1 MNIELI
7 KALLLIAVSSSIISA
22 SFVQKIKTVSLIKSS
37 ECLIYISFLISMSFG
52 ILFTLSFTDYKL
64 IDSIWVGLFSFIGAD
79 SLYKAFEDKLFKSFN
94 KINEVKEIERKDLW

>member
-7 KALLLIAVSSSIISA
+7 KALLLIAVSSSIIRA

-94 KINEVKEIERKDLW
+94 KINEVKEIERKDL

>member
-94 KINEVKEIERKDLW
+94 KINEVKEIERKDL

>member
-79 SLYKAFEDKLFKSFN
+79 SLYKGFEDKLFKSFN
-94 KINEVKEIERKDLW
+94 KINEVKEIERKDL

>member
-7 KALLLIAVSSSIISA
+7 KALLLIAASSSIISA
-22 SFVQKIKTVSLIKSS
+22 SFVQKIKTVSLIKCSD
-37 ECLIYISFLISMSFG
+37 CLIYISFLISMSFG
-52 ILFTLSFTDYKL
+52 MLFTLSFTEYTL

-94 KINEVKEIERKDLW
+94 KINEVKEIERKDL

>member
-22 SFVQKIKTVSLIKSS
+22 SFVQKIKTISLIKCSD
-37 ECLIYISFLISMSFG
+37 CLIYISFLISMSFG

-94 KINEVKEIERKDLW
+94 KINEVKEIERKDL

>member
-79 SLYKAFEDKLFKSFN
+79 PLYKVFEDKLFKSFN
-94 KINEVKEIERKDLW
+94 KINEVKEIERKDL

>member
-1 MNIELI
+1 MNIEVI

-94 KINEVKEIERKDLW
+94 KINEVKEIERKDL

>member
-52 ILFTLSFTDYKL
+52 ILFTLSFTDYKW

-94 KINEVKEIERKDLW
+94 KINEVKEIERKDL

>member
-7 KALLLIAVSSSIISA
+7 KALLLIAVSSSIKSA

-94 KINEVKEIERKDLW
+94 KINEVK

>member
-22 SFVQKIKTVSLIKSS
+22 SFVQKIKTISLIKCSD
-37 ECLIYISFLISMSFG
+37 CLIYISFLISMSFG
-52 ILFTLSFTDYKL
+52 MLFTLSFTEYTL

-94 KINEVKEIERKDLW
+94 KINEVKEIERKDL

>member
-64 IDSIWVGLFSFIGAD
+64 IDSIWIGLFSFIGAD

-94 KINEVKEIERKDLW
+94 KINEVKEIERKDL

>member
-7 KALLLIAVSSSIISA
+7 KALLLIAASSSIISA
-22 SFVQKIKTVSLIKSS
+22 SFVQKIKTISLIKCSD
-37 ECLIYISFLISMSFG
+37 CLIYISFLISMSFG
-52 ILFTLSFTDYKL
+52 MLFTLSFTEYTL

-94 KINEVKEIERKDLW
+94 KINEVKEIERKDL

>member
-7 KALLLIAVSSSIISA
+7 KALLLVAVLSSIIST
-22 SFVQKIKTVSLIKSS
+22 SFIQKIKTISLIKCSD
-37 ECLIYISFLISMSFG
+37 CLIYISFLISMSFG

-64 IDSIWVGLFSFIGAD
+64 IYSIWVGLFSFIGAD

-94 KINEVKEIERKDLW
+94 KINEVKEIKRKDL

>member
-7 KALLLIAVSSSIISA
+7 QALLLIAVSSSIISA
-22 SFVQKIKTVSLIKSS
+22 SFVQKIKTISLIKCSD
-37 ECLIYISFLISMSFG
+37 CLIYISFLISMSFG
-52 ILFTLSFTDYKL
+52 MLFTLSFTEYTL

-94 KINEVKEIERKDLW
+94 KINEVKEIERKDL

>member
-7 KALLLIAVSSSIISA
+7 KKLLLIAVSSSIIST
-22 SFVQKIKTVSLIKSS
+22 SFIQKIKGASLIKCS

-52 ILFTLSFTDYKL
+52 MFFTLSFTSYSVL
-64 IDSIWVGLFSFIGAD
+64 NSVWVGLFSFIGAD

-94 KINEVKEIERKDLW
+94 KLNEVKEIERKDL

>member
-22 SFVQKIKTVSLIKSS
+22 SFIQKIKTISLIKCSD
-37 ECLIYISFLISMSFG
+37 CLIYISFLISMSFG

-94 KINEVKEIERKDLW
+94 KINEVKEIERKDL

>member
-1 MNIELI
+1 
-7 KALLLIAVSSSIISA
+7 
-22 SFVQKIKTVSLIKSS
+22 
-37 ECLIYISFLISMSFG
+37 MSFG

-94 KINEVKEIERKDLW
+94 KINEVKEIERKDL

>member
-94 KINEVKEIERKDLW
+94 KINEVKEIKRKDL

>member
-7 KALLLIAVSSSIISA
+7 KALLLIAASSSIISA
-22 SFVQKIKTVSLIKSS
+22 SFVQKIKTVSLIKCSD
-37 ECLIYISFLISMSFG
+37 CLIYISFLISMSFG
-52 ILFTLSFTDYKL
+52 MLFTLSFTEYKL

-94 KINEVKEIERKDLW
+94 KINEVKEIERKDL

>member
-37 ECLIYISFLISMSFG
+37 ECLIYISFLVSVSFG
-52 ILFTLSFTDYKL
+52 MLFTLSFTNYTL
-64 IDSIWVGLFSFIGAD
+64 VESLWVGLFSFIGAD

-94 KINEVKEIERKDLW
+94 KINEVKEIERKDL

>member
-1 MNIELI
+1 MALI
-7 KALLLIAVSSSIISA
+7 KC
-22 SFVQKIKTVSLIKSS
+22 S

-94 KINEVKEIERKDLW
+94 KINEVKEIERKDL